1 MYKKIIFII
10 LIPFISYVIKYIFNS
25 LCSHLLTTVI
35 YGDFMVGIRTLV
47 LASSFILLGTR
58 TASKRYLNKYV
69 QANDIT
75 NASHYIRWNLNLIA
89 RSGLITTV
97 CLAILLIGML
107 LLHIFNIQDFRNYH
121 IAYYMLFLGPLA
133 AASALLTTY
142 LQSKDKIL
150 LYNLFFQ
157 AGDYLIY
164 SILLATLYF
173 FYTPNFNN
181 TWLLGISAIVFIV
194 LLAINVLLTLICLP
208 RELFSSIIS
217 FKRKTDLTNSL
228 QDSWLKTSKHFI
240 ISENIF
246 VILCAIDLY
255 AVKFFGKDPLNTG
268 QYATTLIIVN
278 VFWLLGNTITAY
290 IEPKLSLYNDQRK
303 YNELKKSITNAMIAN
318 FLLSCIALGVI
329 LYFGA
334 DILRTFGVDYSTH
347 TTQLSLS
354 ILAIGSFVGTFS
366 IILASLIGLSGHETW
381 LIYGASLEFVCLL
394 ISSIVLT
401 IAYGIIGTAVAAS
414 GSIII
419 KSIFYFFVARYKI
432 TVEKP
437 S

>member
-1 MYKKIIFII
+1 M
-10 LIPFISYVIKYIFNS
+10 
-25 LCSHLLTTVI
+25 
-35 YGDFMVGIRTLV
+35 
-47 LASSFILLGTR
+47 
-58 TASKRYLNKYV
+58 
-69 QANDIT
+69 
-75 NASHYIRWNLNLIA
+75 
-89 RSGLITTV
+89 
-97 CLAILLIGML
+97 
-107 LLHIFNIQDFRNYH
+107 
-121 IAYYMLFLGPLA
+121 
-133 AASALLTTY
+133 
-142 LQSKDKIL
+142 
-150 LYNLFFQ
+150 
-157 AGDYLIY
+157 
-164 SILLATLYF
+164 
-173 FYTPNFNN
+173 
-181 TWLLGISAIVFIV
+181 
-194 LLAINVLLTLICLP
+194 
-208 RELFSSIIS
+208 
-217 FKRKTDLTNSL
+217 
-228 QDSWLKTSKHFI
+228 
-240 ISENIF
+240 
-246 VILCAIDLY
+246 Y

-290 IEPKLSLYNDQRK
+290 IEPKLSLYNDQKK
-303 YNELKKSITNAMIAN
+303 YNQLKKSITNAMIAN

-334 DILRTFGVDYSTH
+334 DILRTFGVNYSTH

-354 ILAIGSFVGTFS
+354 ILAIGSFIGTFS

-401 IAYGIIGTAVAAS
+401 IAYGIIGTAIAAS